1 MATVDSSWT
10 SLSLVFE
17 DLSQIHTTSPD
28 KINRTINDFG
38 IFDMGWIWALYG
50 TLGIDVCWKM
60 MPRGM
65 GIDSTLGQDFRDFAF
80 WDRFLRNQLFAI
92 SV

>member
-1 MATVDSSWT
+1 MGHESCHRIQPADWLSYDS
-10 SLSLVFE
+10 
-17 DLSQIHTTSPD
+17 TSPD

>member
-1 MATVDSSWT
+1 MHH
-10 SLSLVFE
+10 LPPL
-17 DLSQIHTTSPD
+17 IPGIPTSPD